1 MNCREI
7 EKDLIPYA
15 DGDLNDV
22 RAEMIKSHL
31 ASCADCQAALQPI
44 QQTLDMAKTYRVPV
58 RSDQAASRMLVRI
71 RSGIEQHRKR
81 YSFRLVPAVF
91 ATAALLLLM
100 VIGLRDMETGFDEP
114 IESDYLSV
122 SNRIAVVAQDPELF
136 DEVMTELMDL
146 DVGVV
151 SFNGA
156 DPSPPGKASERTVGA
171 QDEPDPWI
179 DYRDEYL
186 RGVQIESLLYDL
198 DDEEIEQVL
207 KKIEE
212 RLTV

>member
-1 MNCREI
+1 
-7 EKDLIPYA
+7 
-15 DGDLNDV
+15 
-22 RAEMIKSHL
+22 
-31 ASCADCQAALQPI
+31 
-44 QQTLDMAKTYRVPV
+44 
-58 RSDQAASRMLVRI
+58 
-71 RSGIEQHRKR
+71 
-81 YSFRLVPAVF
+81 
-91 ATAALLLLM
+91 M
-100 VIGLRDMETGFDEP
+100 VIGLRDTESGFDDTVER
-114 IESDYLSV
+114 DYISV

-136 DEVMTELMDL
+136 DEVMTELIDL
-146 DVGVV
+146 DLGVV

-156 DPSPPGKASERTVGA
+156 DLSPPGKASEHTVGA

-186 RGVQIESLLYDL
+186 RGVQIEALLYDL

>member
-31 ASCADCQAALQPI
+31 ASCPDCQAALQPI
-44 QQTLDMAKTYRVPV
+44 QQTLDMAKTYRVPA

-71 RSGIEQHRKR
+71 RSGIEQHRKCHV
-81 YSFRLVPAVF
+81 FRMIPAIF
-91 ATAALLLLM
+91 STAALLLLM
-100 VIGLRDMETGFDEP
+100 VIGLRDMETSIDEP

-156 DPSPPGKASERTVGA
+156 DPSSPGKASERTGGA

-198 DDEEIEQVL
+198 DDDEIEQVL

>member
-31 ASCADCQAALQPI
+31 ASCSDCQAALQPI
-44 QQTLDMAKTYRVPV
+44 QQTLDMAKTYRVPA

-81 YSFRLVPAVF
+81 HVFRMIPAIF
-91 ATAALLLLM
+91 STAALLLLM
-100 VIGLRDMETGFDEP
+100 VIGLRDMETSIDEP

-156 DPSPPGKASERTVGA
+156 DPSSPGKASERTVGA

-198 DDEEIEQVL
+198 DDDEIEQVL

>member
-58 RSDQAASRMLVRI
+58 RSDQSASRMLVRI

-81 YSFRLVPAVF
+81 YAFRLVPAMF

-100 VIGLRDMETGFDEP
+100 VIGLRDMETDFDEP

-136 DEVMTELMDL
+136 DEVMTELMDI

-151 SFNGA
+151 SFNGT
-156 DPSPPGKASERTVGA
+156 DRSPPGKAFERTVGV
-171 QDEPDPWI
+171 QDDPDPWI

-198 DDEEIEQVL
+198 DDEEIDQVL